1 MEKKSVIITGGSR
14 GIGLAISNT
23 LIDNGYIV
31 YCISRTKPDNNNIRF
46 IECDLSDVSSMHDMS
61 SVVKSIRPD
70 HLINNVGIDS
80 NGPFLEQTL
89 ESINRVINTNFISHY
104 LLTQDVISNLI
115 SNDKPGK
122 VLFITSIWGSRST
135 KYKSLY
141 SASKFALEGLSKSLS
156 SEFIDRDVHINC
168 IAPSFTDINST
179 TSPQS
184 NYYRT
189 EEHLDSLRKK
199 INGGRLVDP
208 QEVADTVVWMLS
220 DKCSYA
226 TGQTITIDRGD
237 IF

>member
-1 MEKKSVIITGGSR
+1 MEEKSVIITGGSR
-14 GIGLAISNT
+14 GIGLAISST
-23 LIDNGYIV
+23 LIDNGYTV
-31 YCISRTKPDNNNIRF
+31 YCISRTRPDDNNIRF
-46 IECDLSDVSSMHDMS
+46 IECDLSDVSGIHNLS
-61 SVVKSIRPD
+61 SIVKSIRPD
-70 HLINNVGIDS
+70 CLINNVGVDS

-89 ESINRVINTNFISHY
+89 ESINRTINTNFISHY
-104 LLTQDVISNLI
+104 LLTQQVISSLI

-156 SEFIDRDVHINC
+156 SEFISRNIHINC

-184 NYYRT
+184 KYFRT
-189 EEHLDSLRKK
+189 KEHLDSLCKR
-199 INGGRLVDP
+199 INGGRLIDP
-208 QEVADTVVWMLS
+208 QEIADTVVWMLS

-226 TGQTITIDRGD
+226 SGQTITIDRGD
-237 IF
+237 TF